1 MGGSTSAGITSG
13 LSRRGYHAGHS
24 VQTGDSVQDIL
35 TQYGRP
41 PRGYN
46 VYDFLTEWGLN
57 MVGNPPSGNV
67 IQTAGKQAQIPFG
80 KMVEGKSQSE
90 LTDYMLKAKAIDTVR
105 EQKFREKMLTDEYG
119 LKSELT
125 EDEYGLKSKLTED
138 EYGLEYDLKSKLTE
152 EEYALKEKLEK
163 IKNLHK
169 NQKSFMELEKAKRIN
184 EIIST
189 DLPAAIKALKAT
201 TIEENKLAIQAKIDG
216 LKNEQASLE
225 RENKMLQSVSDDEFG
240 IQRAYVENMMLL
252 EMLKDLE
259 KKYKAG
265 DISEKEWRAHNSIAG
280 KAKLKK
286 KINQQEVF
294 NRTVTFILGL
304 KKKAGGRVGYQ
315 GGELVEDVSVTETM
329 GPRTNQQGPQ
339 GPQRLT
345 FGELRARLPREIS
358 DSIIQ
363 LLATSDEALLQF
375 ANIRTQQDVDQFNQ
389 TYQVDLILPQ
399 AEA

>member
-1 MGGSTSAGITSG
+1 MSRVLKRPMFKMGGPADGGITSG
-13 LSRRGYHAGHS
+13 LSRQGYHEGHS
-24 VQTGDSVQDIL
+24 VQTGNSVQDVL

-80 KMVEGKSQSE
+80 KMVEGKGQSE

-119 LKSELT
+119 LKS
-125 EDEYGLKSKLTED
+125 
-138 EYGLEYDLKSKLTE
+138 KLTE
-152 EEYALKEKLEK
+152 EEYGFKEELEK
-163 IKNLHK
+163 TKNLHK
-169 NQKSFMELEKAKRIN
+169 EQKSFMELKKAERIN
-184 EIIST
+184 SIIST
-189 DLPAAIKALKAT
+189 DLPAAIKELNAA
-201 TIEENKLAIQAKIDG
+201 TIEEDKLAIQAKIDG
-216 LKNEQASLE
+216 LKTEQASLE

-240 IQRAYVENMMLL
+240 IQRAYVADTMLL

-259 KKYKAG
+259 KKYEAKE
-265 DISEKEWRAHNSIAG
+265 ISEKEWKAHNSQSG
-280 KAKLKK
+280 KSKLRK

>member
-1 MGGSTSAGITSG
+1 MSRILKRPMFKMGGSTSAGITSG
-13 LSRRGYHAGHS
+13 LSRQGYHAGHS
-24 VQTGDSVQDIL
+24 VQTGDSVQDVL

-80 KMVEGKSQSE
+80 KMVEGKGQSE

-119 LKSELT
+119 LKS
-125 EDEYGLKSKLTED
+125 
-138 EYGLEYDLKSKLTE
+138 KLTE
-152 EEYALKEKLEK
+152 EEYGFKEELENT
-163 IKNLHK
+163 KNLHK
-169 NQKSFMELEKAKRIN
+169 EQKSFMELKKAERIN
-184 EIIST
+184 SIIST
-189 DLPAAIKALKAT
+189 DLPAAIKELNAAT
-201 TIEENKLAIQAKIDG
+201 LEEDKLAIQAKIDG
-216 LKNEQASLE
+216 LKTEQASLE
-225 RENKMLQSVSDDEFG
+225 RENKMLQSVSDDEFNT
-240 IQRAYVENMMLL
+240 QRNYVEDLMVL

-259 KKYKAG
+259 KKYEAKE
-265 DISEKEWRAHNSIAG
+265 ISEKEWRAHNSQSG
-280 KAKLKK
+280 KSKLKK
-286 KINQQEVF
+286 KVNQQEVF

>member
-13 LSRRGYHAGHS
+13 LSRRGYHAGGTDRPRTTP
-24 VQTGDSVQDIL
+24 QEIL
-35 TQYGRP
+35 QGYGP
-41 PRGYN
+41 APRGYN

-119 LKSELT
+119 LKSDLT
-125 EDEYGLKSKLTED
+125 EDEYGLKSKLTE
-138 EYGLEYDLKSKLTE
+138 EEYDLKSKLTE

-184 EIIST
+184 SIIST
-189 DLPAAIKALKAT
+189 DLPAAIKELNAA
-201 TIEENKLAIQAKIDG
+201 TIEEDKLAIQAKIDG

-225 RENKMLQSVSDDEFG
+225 RENKMLQSVSDAEFD
-240 IQRAYVENMMLL
+240 IQRAYVENTMLL

-265 DISEKEWRAHNSIAG
+265 DISEKEWRAHNSLVG
-280 KAKLKK
+280 KSKLKK

-304 KKKAGGRVGYQ
+304 KKKAGGRVGYR

>member
-1 MGGSTSAGITSG
+1 MSRILKRPMFKMGGSTSAGITSG

-35 TQYGRP
+35 TQYGPP

-119 LKSELT
+119 LKSDLT
-125 EDEYGLKSKLTED
+125 EDEYG
-138 EYGLEYDLKSKLTE
+138 LKSKLTE

-184 EIIST
+184 SIIST
-189 DLPAAIKALKAT
+189 DLPAAVKELNAA
-201 TIEENKLAIQAKIDG
+201 TIEEDKLAIQAKIDG

-225 RENKMLQSVSDDEFG
+225 RENKMLQSVSDAEFD
-240 IQRAYVENMMLL
+240 IQRAYVENTMLL

-265 DISEKEWRAHNSIAG
+265 DISEKEWRAHNSLVG
-280 KAKLKK
+280 KSKLKK

-304 KKKAGGRVGYQ
+304 KKKAGGRVGYR

-375 ANIRTQQDVDQFNQ
+375 ANIRTQQDVNQFNQ

>member
-1 MGGSTSAGITSG
+1 MSRILKRPMFKMGGSTDAGITSG
-13 LSRRGYHAGHS
+13 LSRKGYYDGKR
-24 VQTGDSVQDIL
+24 VTGADIL
-35 TQYGRP
+35 QEYGP
-41 PRGYN
+41 APRGYN

-57 MVGNPPSGNV
+57 MASSPPMGNV
-67 IQTAGKQAQIPFG
+67 LQTAAGTAREPYS

-90 LTDYMLKAKAIDTVR
+90 LTDYMLKAKAIDTAR
-105 EQKFREKMLTDEYG
+105 EQNFREKMLTD
-119 LKSELT
+119 
-125 EDEYGLKSKLTED
+125 
-138 EYGLEYDLKSKLTE
+138 EYDLKSKLTE
-152 EEYALKEKLEK
+152 EEYGFKENLEK
-163 IKNLHK
+163 TKNLHK

-184 EIIST
+184 QIISI
-189 DLPAAIKALKAT
+189 DLPAAIKELKAA
-201 TIEENKLAIQAKIDG
+201 TIEENKLAIQAKIEG
-216 LKNEQASLE
+216 LKTEQASLE
-225 RENKMLQSVSDDEFG
+225 RENKMLQSVSDDEFS
-240 IQRAYVENMMLL
+240 IQRAYVEDTMVL

-265 DISEKEWRAHNSIAG
+265 EITEKDWRAHNSPGG
-280 KAKLKK
+280 KSKLKK
-286 KINQQEVF
+286 KVNQQEVF
-294 NRTVTFILGL
+294 NRTVAFILGL
-304 KKKAGGRVGYQ
+304 NKKEGGRVGYQ

>member
-1 MGGSTSAGITSG
+1 
-13 LSRRGYHAGHS
+13 
-24 VQTGDSVQDIL
+24 
-35 TQYGRP
+35 
-41 PRGYN
+41 
-46 VYDFLTEWGLN
+46 

-119 LKSELT
+119 LKSDLT
-125 EDEYGLKSKLTED
+125 EDEYG
-138 EYGLEYDLKSKLTE
+138 LKSKLTE

-184 EIIST
+184 SIIST
-189 DLPAAIKALKAT
+189 DLPAAVKELNAA
-201 TIEENKLAIQAKIDG
+201 TIEEDKLAIQAKIDG

-225 RENKMLQSVSDDEFG
+225 RENKMLQSVSDAEFD
-240 IQRAYVENMMLL
+240 IQRAYVEDLMLL

-259 KKYKAG
+259 KKYEAKE
-265 DISEKEWRAHNSIAG
+265 ISEKEWRAHNSQSG
-280 KAKLKK
+280 KSKLKK
-286 KINQQEVF
+286 KVNQQEVF

>member
-1 MGGSTSAGITSG
+1 MSRILKRPMFKMGGSTSAGITSG
-13 LSRRGYHAGHS
+13 LSRQGYHAGHS
-24 VQTGDSVQDIL
+24 VQTGDSVQDVL

-67 IQTAGKQAQIPFG
+67 IQTAGKEAQIPFG
-80 KMVEGKSQSE
+80 KMVEGKGQSE

-119 LKSELT
+119 LKS
-125 EDEYGLKSKLTED
+125 
-138 EYGLEYDLKSKLTE
+138 KLTE
-152 EEYALKEKLEK
+152 EEYGFKEELENT
-163 IKNLHK
+163 KNLHK
-169 NQKSFMELEKAKRIN
+169 EQKSFMELKKAERIN
-184 EIIST
+184 SIIST
-189 DLPAAIKALKAT
+189 DLPAAIKELNAAT
-201 TIEENKLAIQAKIDG
+201 LEEDKLAIQAKIDG
-216 LKNEQASLE
+216 LKTEQASLE
-225 RENKMLQSVSDDEFG
+225 RENKMLQSVSDDEFNT
-240 IQRAYVENMMLL
+240 QRNYVEDLMVL

-259 KKYKAG
+259 KKYEAKE
-265 DISEKEWRAHNSIAG
+265 ISEKEWRAHNSQSG
-280 KAKLKK
+280 KSKLKK
-286 KINQQEVF
+286 KVNQQEVF

>member
-1 MGGSTSAGITSG
+1 MSRILKRPMFKMGGSTGAGITSG
-13 LSRRGYHAGHS
+13 LSRQGYHAGHS
-24 VQTGDSVQDIL
+24 VQTGDSVQDVL

-67 IQTAGKQAQIPFG
+67 IQTAGKEAQIPFG
-80 KMVEGKSQSE
+80 KMVEGKGQSE

-119 LKSELT
+119 LKS
-125 EDEYGLKSKLTED
+125 
-138 EYGLEYDLKSKLTE
+138 KLTE
-152 EEYALKEKLEK
+152 EEYGFKEELEK
-163 IKNLHK
+163 TKNLHK
-169 NQKSFMELEKAKRIN
+169 EQKSFMELKKAERIN
-184 EIIST
+184 SIIST
-189 DLPAAIKALKAT
+189 DLPAAIKELNAA
-201 TIEENKLAIQAKIDG
+201 TIEEDKLAIQAKIDG
-216 LKNEQASLE
+216 LKTEQASLE

-240 IQRAYVENMMLL
+240 IQRAYVEDTMVL

-259 KKYKAG
+259 KKYEAKE
-265 DISEKEWRAHNSIAG
+265 ISEKEWKAHNSPAG
-280 KAKLKK
+280 KSKLKK

>member
-1 MGGSTSAGITSG
+1 MSRILKRPMFKMGGSTSAGITSG
-13 LSRRGYHAGHS
+13 LSRQGYHAGHS
-24 VQTGDSVQDIL
+24 VQTGDSVQDVL

-67 IQTAGKQAQIPFG
+67 IQTAGKEAQIPFG
-80 KMVEGKSQSE
+80 KMVEGKGQSE

-119 LKSELT
+119 LKS
-125 EDEYGLKSKLTED
+125 
-138 EYGLEYDLKSKLTE
+138 KLTE
-152 EEYALKEKLEK
+152 EEYGFKEELENT
-163 IKNLHK
+163 KNLHK
-169 NQKSFMELEKAKRIN
+169 EQKSFMELKKAERIN
-184 EIIST
+184 SIIST
-189 DLPAAIKALKAT
+189 DLPAAIKELNAAT
-201 TIEENKLAIQAKIDG
+201 LEEDKLAIQAKIDG

-225 RENKMLQSVSDDEFG
+225 RENKMLQSVSDDEFNT
-240 IQRAYVENMMLL
+240 QRNYVEDLMVL

-259 KKYKAG
+259 KKYEAKE
-265 DISEKEWRAHNSIAG
+265 ISEKEWRAHNSQSG
-280 KAKLKK
+280 KSKLKK
-286 KINQQEVF
+286 KVNQQEVF

>member
-1 MGGSTSAGITSG
+1 MSRVLKRPMFKMGGSTSAGITSG
-13 LSRRGYHAGHS
+13 LSRQGYHAGHS
-24 VQTGDSVQDIL
+24 VQTGDSVQDVL

-67 IQTAGKQAQIPFG
+67 IQTAGKEAQIPFG
-80 KMVEGKSQSE
+80 KMVEGKGQSE

-119 LKSELT
+119 LKS
-125 EDEYGLKSKLTED
+125 
-138 EYGLEYDLKSKLTE
+138 KLTE
-152 EEYALKEKLEK
+152 EEYGFKEELENT
-163 IKNLHK
+163 KNLHK
-169 NQKSFMELEKAKRIN
+169 EQKSFMELKKAERIN
-184 EIIST
+184 SIIST
-189 DLPAAIKALKAT
+189 DLPAAIKELNAAT
-201 TIEENKLAIQAKIDG
+201 LEEDKLAIQAKIDG
-216 LKNEQASLE
+216 LKTEQASLE
-225 RENKMLQSVSDDEFG
+225 RENKMLQSVSDDEFNT
-240 IQRAYVENMMLL
+240 QRNYVEDLMVL

-259 KKYKAG
+259 KKYEAKE
-265 DISEKEWRAHNSIAG
+265 ISEKEWRAHNSQSG
-280 KAKLKK
+280 KSKLKK
-286 KINQQEVF
+286 KVNQQEVF

>member
-1 MGGSTSAGITSG
+1 MSRVLKRPMFKMGGSTSEGITSG
-13 LSRRGYHAGHS
+13 LSRKGYHKGGIDRPIR
-24 VQTGDSVQDIL
+24 TRTTPEEIL
-35 TQYGRP
+35 QGYGP
-41 PRGYN
+41 APRGYN

-67 IQTAGKQAQIPFG
+67 IQTAGKEAQIPFG

-125 EDEYGLKSKLTED
+125 EE
-138 EYGLEYDLKSKLTE
+138 EYDLKSKLTE

-265 DISEKEWRAHNSIAG
+265 DISEKEWRAHNSLAG
-280 KAKLKK
+280 KSKLKK

-399 AEA
+399 AEV